1 METQDKMEAL
11 YAVFIVLGLLFGL
24 MLFDNPLMGVLLGA
38 ALVII
43 LKLVA
48 TTQAKK
54 TRKKAAA
61 QIGAMGVRGRW
72 AILAG
77 VAILTIG
84 IYATIYMPL
93 SQTMK
98 STIVSVGAAL
108 LVVGAIMYWR
118 SRKGELLYDERTLK
132 IQNKALAT
140 SWWLTYVFVAAMFWA
155 DSMGVAKFTMESF
168 GGLLL
173 FEMIITCLV
182 AKEWL
187 ERKRDVQ

>member
-1 METQDKMEAL
+1 MEAL

-173 FEMIITCLV
+173 FEMIITYLV

-187 ERKRDVQ
+187 ERKGDVQ